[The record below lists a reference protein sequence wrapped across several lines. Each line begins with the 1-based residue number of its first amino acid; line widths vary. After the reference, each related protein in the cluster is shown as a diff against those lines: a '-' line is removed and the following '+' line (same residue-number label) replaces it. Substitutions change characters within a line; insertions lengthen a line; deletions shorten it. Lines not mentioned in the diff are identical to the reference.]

1 MLSFVLNGIPASTD
15 SSPTSAVLDL
25 IRREWNLT
33 GTKEGCR
40 EGDCGACTVLLGRR
54 TGAGIRYL
62 AVNSCILPVGELRGA
77 HLVTLEGLEGSMRLT
92 LVQEMFVEKDA
103 SQCGFCTPGMVMS
116 LTGYLLG
123 TTRPRAVD
131 AVRALGGNIC
141 RCTGYASVKR
151 AAGEICV
158 RSGESPAPSPESP
171 EHIEWLISRGV
182 LPDCFRL
189 VRDLLE
195 TLPVDAPSDGN
206 ADGHAGLIAGGTD
219 LMVQDAVMGKSP
231 RFLSREPDLGAVT
244 ILDGRCFIGAAATV
258 TDLLASPLPGELP
271 GLAEALELVS
281 SVQVRNRA
289 TVGGNI
295 VNASP
300 IGDLTIILLAL
311 GAELTLIE
319 DGRNRNLPLSS
330 FFRGYK
336 ALDLAPGGLVSRVSF
351 PVPGTGSRFS
361 FEKVSARRHLDIAS
375 VNSAAL
381 VDSDGIS
388 ITGAAISAGGVAS
401 IPLLLDG
408 ASRLLEGRAVTAAAV
423 REASRAAMD
432 EAKPISDVRGSA
444 EYKRLLLGRL
454 ITAHMIR
461 LFPDLAGMELLR

>member
-1 MLSFVLNGIPASTD
+1 MLSFVLNAFHVSTD

-25 IRREWNLT
+25 IRTAWDLK

-77 HLVTLEGLEGSMRLT
+77 HLVTIEGIGRPGSLS
-92 LVQEMFVEKDA
+92 LVQEMFVNEDA

-123 TTRPRAVD
+123 TTRPRAVE

-151 AAGEICV
+151 AATEICA
-158 RSGESPAPSPESP
+158 RSGDSPAPSPESP

-182 LPDCFRL
+182 LPECFRL
-189 VRDLLE
+189 VREIIE
-195 TLPVDAPSDGN
+195 TMQGETPSDGN
-206 ADGHAGLIAGGTD
+206 ADGRERLIAGGTD
-219 LMVQDAVMGKSP
+219 LMVRDALSGRSP
-231 RFLSREPDLGAVT
+231 RFLSREPDLGAVSM
-244 ILDGRCFIGAAATV
+244 IDGRCFMGAAATV
-258 TDLLASPLPGELP
+258 TNLLESQLPGELP
-271 GLAEALELVS
+271 GLADALELVS
-281 SVQVRNRA
+281 SVQIRNRA

-319 DGRNRNLPLSS
+319 DGRNRSLPLSS
-330 FFRGYK
+330 FFKGYK
-336 ALDLAPGGLVSRVSF
+336 ALDLAPGGLVYSVSF
-351 PVPGTGSRFS
+351 PIPGAGSRFS
-361 FEKVSARRHLDIAS
+361 FEKVSTRRHLDIAS

-381 VDSDGIS
+381 VESEGIS
-388 ITGAAISAGGVAS
+388 ITRAAISAGGVAPV
-401 IPLLLDG
+401 PLLLG
-408 ASRLLEGRAVTAAAV
+408 RASRVLEGRTVSAVTV

-432 EAKPISDVRGSA
+432 EARPISDVRGSA

-454 ITAHMIR
+454 ITAHVIR
-461 LFPDLAGMELLR
+461 LFPDLAGRELLP